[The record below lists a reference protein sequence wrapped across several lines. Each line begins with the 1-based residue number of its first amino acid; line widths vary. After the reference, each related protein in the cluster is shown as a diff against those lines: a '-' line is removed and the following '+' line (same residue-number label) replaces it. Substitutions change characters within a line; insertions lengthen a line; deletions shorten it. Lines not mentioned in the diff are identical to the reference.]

1 MLTEPRHT
9 LSINSCTISQ
19 YAALA
24 ALTGPQA
31 CVDTMRDQYRVRR
44 DVMLAW
50 LDADARFRVGGSAL
64 GPGWSGKE
72 VNVGLGQDWKQWH
85 FDYAYTY
92 PLRVS
97 ALGGMHRFSLK
108 HNWR

>member
-1 MLTEPRHT
+1 MAASLNSGGRQILLDVERRGGRTEVRGGYET
-9 LSINSCTISQ
+9 TVIS
-19 YAALA
+19 L
-24 ALTGPQA
+24 
-31 CVDTMRDQYRVRR
+31 
-44 DVMLAW
+44 
-50 LDADARFRVGGSAL
+50 ADARFRVGGSAL